1 MSRLATMLMAR
12 VAPAVTYYKYS
23 ANDLTA
29 IIPDLYEGLD
39 VVSREL
45 VGFIPS
51 VFRNASAERAA
62 VGQSI
67 VYPIAPA
74 PTRFNVTPAMT
85 IPETTDKTVGSGTLA
100 ITKSVGYEFGF
111 TGEEQRAVNN
121 AQGIGFST
129 VQADMFAQSLRLLCN
144 EIEVDLAVEGYRSAS
159 RATGTSG
166 TTPFGSN
173 FDEVADL
180 RKILDDNG
188 APASDRSLVINTSA
202 GANLRKK
209 SQLTKANEAGTVMTL
224 RQGEL
229 LDIHGMSIKESAGV
243 STHTKGTGASY
254 QLTAAAIVGQTAL
267 TVDTGTGTVLAGD
280 VITLAG
286 DTNQYV
292 VETALDGGV
301 ITIAKPGLRVTAAD
315 NTVITVTDNFAG
327 NLAFTRNALHLIMRA
342 PALPNGGDAAIDSM
356 MLADPRSGLTFEVR
370 MYAAYRKI
378 RAEIAAAWGVGGIKS
393 EHMAILKG

>member
-1 MSRLATMLMAR
+1 MTRLASMLRAR
-12 VAPAVTYYKYS
+12 VAPSIAYYNYN

-51 VFRNASAERAA
+51 VFRNSSAERAA
-62 VGQSI
+62 VNQSI
-67 VYPIAPA
+67 VYPIAPT
-74 PTRFNVTPAMT
+74 PTRFNVTPAMA
-85 IPETTDKTVGSGTLA
+85 IPETTDKTVGSGTLTISKA
-100 ITKSVGYEFGF
+100 AGYEFGW
-111 TGEEQRAVNN
+111 TGEEQRAANT

-129 VQADMFAQSLRLLCN
+129 VQADMFAQALRELTN
-144 EIEVDLAVEGYRSAS
+144 EIEIDLATEAYLSAS

-188 APASDRSLVINTSA
+188 CPASDRSLVINTSA

-209 SQLTKANEAGTVMTL
+209 SQLTKVNEAGTTMTL

-229 LDIHGMSIKESAGV
+229 LDIHNMSIKESAGV
-243 STHTKGTGASY
+243 RTVDTGTGASY
-254 QLTAAAIVGQTAL
+254 QTSAAAAVGATTIA
-267 TVDTGTGTVLAGD
+267 VDTGSGTVPAGSVVTFAGD
-280 VITLAG
+280 S
-286 DTNQYV
+286 NQYV
-292 VETALDGGV
+292 VETALSGGSL
-301 ITIAKPGLRVTAAD
+301 TIAKPGLRVAVAD
-315 NTVITVTDNFAG
+315 NTVMTVTADYTG
-327 NLAFTRNALHLIMRA
+327 NVAFHRNALHLILRA

-356 MLADPRSGLTFEVR
+356 MLADARSGLSFEVR
-370 MYAAYRKI
+370 LYAAYRKI
-378 RAEIAAAWGVGGIKS
+378 RAEVAAAWGVGGIKS
-393 EHMAILKG
+393 AHIATLKG